1 VQELEQLAEHLGM
14 TALTEMNRQALSR
27 QKRDRRK
34 DEAVYRIN
42 FGIFNYNTAHK
53 RGDASE

>member
-1 VQELEQLAEHLGM
+1 
-14 TALTEMNRQALSR
+14 MNRQALSR